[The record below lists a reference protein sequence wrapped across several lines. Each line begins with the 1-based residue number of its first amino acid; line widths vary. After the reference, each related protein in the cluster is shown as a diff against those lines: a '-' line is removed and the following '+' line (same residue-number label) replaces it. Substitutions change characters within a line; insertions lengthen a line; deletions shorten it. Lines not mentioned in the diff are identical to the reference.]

1 MCPFDHLEENRRKLI
16 HHFASV
22 AVEGGG
28 GGEEEGARIEAKRR
42 FKEQVIVNRLC

>member
-1 MCPFDHLEENRRKLI
+1 MCPFDHLEKNPRKLI

-28 GGEEEGARIEAKRR
+28 GGEEEGARR